1 MIRLHNY
8 LNNTVI
14 MGGGMK
20 YVTCEQYL
28 SIQQDVRLVGAD
40 PLQHALSMVVNGPH
54 EPRCLSYPEE
64 LDTIEGQRAYIE
76 AWPDLKAAFG
86 TDYSQALPHYLSC
99 GWREPRY
106 PLPGTWVP
114 PKETKVFGELPGP
127 FFMSGMPFPDG
138 LRIGTYKDSAGIAR
152 LYKYDGAF
160 HELWS
165 APCESV
171 YHIQKRK
178 NGRVMFSTECPAGIG
193 IEGDDG
199 KITWRQLRGEPDSLA
214 FDIWPYRGGWMVFT
228 VSNVTYTRI
237 KIYTS
242 QDDGVTWQLYREHN
256 VPDGCIKQCCTDGDT
271 YYIYGHKNR
280 YPYVEREDGKQ
291 TIWMKDY
298 KDQEINY
305 ASVKDGLFTLGM
317 NNIDDL
323 ISDGTR
329 RNGYVMPGWTSGM
342 YHSGIDCKPPWIM
355 QTEVYPSGRYAVA
368 SIWNEGGYPNPEIV
382 YSRDGQRN
390 WAHIASVPFP
400 SVQTMDY
407 GDGGIYCFG
416 GQHGQF
422 GKVYFLK
429 V

>member
-1 MIRLHNY
+1 
-8 LNNTVI
+8 
-14 MGGGMK
+14 MK

-28 SIQQDVRLVGAD
+28 SIQQDVRLAGAD

-54 EPRCLSYPEE
+54 EPRCLSYPSE

-86 TDYSQALPHYLSC
+86 TDYSKALPHYLTC

-114 PKETKVFGELPGP
+114 PEETGVVCELPGP
-127 FFMSGMPFPDG
+127 FFMSGMPFEDG

-199 KITWRQLRGEPDSLA
+199 KVTWRQLRGEPDSLA

-242 QDDGVTWQLYREHN
+242 QDDGGTWQLLREHSCN
-256 VPDGCIKQCCTDGDT
+256 NGIFKQCCTDGQT
-271 YYIYGHKNR
+271 YYLYGHKDR
-280 YPYVEREDGKQ
+280 FPYIEREDGAKVIKM
-291 TIWMKDY
+291 TDY
-298 KDQEINY
+298 IDDEINY
-305 ASVKDGLFTLGM
+305 ASVKDGLFTIGM
-317 NNIDDL
+317 NYQREIIDKDP
-323 ISDGTR
+323 TKPR

-355 QTEVYPSGRYAVA
+355 QTDIFPKGRYAVA
-368 SIWNEGGYPNPEIV
+368 SIWNESGYPNPEIV
-382 YSRDGQRN
+382 FSANGQRD
-390 WAHIASVPFP
+390 WAQITSVPFP

-407 GDGGIYCFG
+407 GDNGIYCFG
-416 GQHGQF
+416 GQYGAF